1 MNLQEKVYFL
11 ALQVVAEVSGCHS
24 ALKTSA
30 PVVLGTVPLISYQP
44 AFAPVPIEG
53 GDMSGGIGW
62 TVLSRGSEPPPH
74 VQPNVPP
81 QEEPYCIP
89 SAPPL
94 GEEEY
99 KQKNMPFYG
108 PTAPF
113 SPDIRMYK

>member
-1 MNLQEKVYFL
+1 MNTTTTTTMTTIAFMQVGDVSMNLQEKVYFL
-11 ALQVVAEVSGCHS
+11 ALQVVAKVSGSHS

-30 PVVLGTVPLISYQP
+30 PIILGTVPLISYQP

-53 GDMSGGIGW
+53 SDTSGGIGW

-81 QEEPYCIP
+81 QEEPYCI
-89 SAPPL
+89 L

-99 KQKNMPFYG
+99 K
-108 PTAPF
+108 
-113 SPDIRMYK
+113 